1 MSVVV
6 TISNCP
12 CCKSEVIKHVL
23 SCKDHT
29 VSNEIFEIW
38 ECNDCKL
45 RFTQQIPDQHSIGAY
60 YQSDTYISHSDTED
74 GIVNKAYK
82 IARNYTLNWKMNLVE
97 RSLKNKN
104 YKGNLLDIGAGTG
117 AFLNKVAKSNWNITG
132 LEPDAGARKICK
144 DKYNIDLAPAH
155 EIFSLKDQQYDAVT
169 MWHVLEH
176 VHELHEYMEEIKR
189 VLKPNGVVL
198 IALPNYTSEDA
209 EHYKESWAAYD
220 VPRHLYHFAPTA
232 INNLVAQHQMVVEK
246 IKPMWLDAFYIAL
259 LSENYKNGKD
269 NLISA
274 VLNGLKSNLVALKDS
289 SKCSSLVYIIR
300 HKL

>member
-1 MSVVV
+1 MINKLLLFVIITSVGFVKCNSQQKVV
-6 TISNCP
+6 APNAIADT
-12 CCKSEVIKHVL
+12 
-23 SCKDHT
+23 
-29 VSNEIFEIW
+29 
-38 ECNDCKL
+38 
-45 RFTQQIPDQHSIGAY
+45 AY
-60 YQSDTYISHSDTED
+60 TYKNATED
-74 GIVNKAYK
+74 GIGKFYFGREIAHVMGAGGGEWLEREERNKEENTNMAIEK
-82 IARNYTLNWKMNLVE
+82 IDLPTNAIIA
-97 RSLKNKN
+97 
-104 YKGNLLDIGAGTG
+104 DIGAGTG